1 MRCDS
6 YVFTLIVFNS
16 LFPDLKSGRCS
27 SVVEARLLRFW
38 EARNVKRGGEL
49 MSADLLFMEVNGTII
64 FVEITHVRCPPPA
77 WLDGSNSSA
86 DLILRKP
93 TWLPTLLVSLA
104 LCTTINCHNL
114 DLFKQQKIVN
124 ALFPIRFPYVALDY
138 EQEVETAKSS
148 SAIKVTYELPNV
160 IKEWSILRNKY
171 TAAWMLD
178 VSGSFSP
185 CRRHFMLLKLKSAR
199 LKNMKNYNNYLE
211 EGRSEDE
218 AVQLY
223 FQRLTMTTMLRM
235 VVKRSVADFLFL
247 VTTHHTHGILETFS
261 YMFSLCCLGWKPMT
275 KKLKFVA

>member
-1 MRCDS
+1 MPPRMPAHKFILLASATFHYEISKCVAQTAIS
-6 YVFTLIVFNS
+6 RINR

-148 SAIKVTYELPNV
+148 SAIKV
-160 IKEWSILRNKY
+160 
-171 TAAWMLD
+171 
-178 VSGSFSP
+178 
-185 CRRHFMLLKLKSAR
+185 
-199 LKNMKNYNNYLE
+199 
-211 EGRSEDE
+211 
-218 AVQLY
+218 
-223 FQRLTMTTMLRM
+223 MLR
-235 VVKRSVADFLFL
+235 
-247 VTTHHTHGILETFS
+247 ETFK
-261 YMFSLCCLGWKPMT
+261 MEHPKE
-275 KKLKFVA
+275 